1 MTAALMLAAYAL
13 LMATGGSWLL
23 GRSRWPHRS
32 PRLAVATWQAAS
44 FSVPWAIG
52 LAGVVLLLPQ
62 SPVSAAVARIAH
74 ACAPA
79 LDAVYRVPGGTL
91 AGMLVG
97 ALLLGAV
104 VRAVLLLAH
113 DLWMAMGDRARQR
126 QMLALVSRVDP
137 TLDALVVDHEAVA
150 AYCVPGRGGRVV
162 FTTAALAALGDKER
176 LAVLAHEQAHLRQRH
191 HLVLA
196 AARALRR
203 AFPRLPLMRT
213 AEMEIA
219 VLVEMVADDVSVRRS
234 DVRSVASALRVLSSS
249 VAAPGRTEVHP
260 SAVHA
265 SALVRRLQRLVTPA
279 RPLTAV
285 VLAARSLVVAAA
297 LTLPLVLA
305 AAPATATLQ
314 SEVCPVPARAP
325 ATETDVSMG

>member
-1 MTAALMLAAYAL
+1 MTAALLLAAYAL
-13 LMATGGSWLL
+13 LTATGGSWLL
-23 GRSRWPHRS
+23 SRSRWPHRS

-44 FSVPWAIG
+44 FSVPLAIG
-52 LAGVVLLLPQ
+52 LAGVVLLLPE
-62 SPVSAAVARIAH
+62 SPLSAAVARIAH

-79 LDAVYRVPGGTL
+79 LDAAYRVPGGTL
-91 AGMLVG
+91 VGMLVG

-104 VRAVLLLAH
+104 VRAALLLSH
-113 DLWMAMGDRARQR
+113 DLWTAMGDRARQR
-126 QMLALVSRVDP
+126 QMLALISRVDP
-137 TLDALVVDHEAVA
+137 SLDALVVDHGALV

-162 FTTAALAALGDKER
+162 FTTAALAALSDKER

-219 VLVEMVADDVSVRRS
+219 VLVEMVADDASVRRS
-234 DVRSVASALRVLSSS
+234 DPRSVASALQVLGSS
-249 VAAPGRTEVHP
+249 VDAPGRTVVH
-260 SAVHA
+260 S
-265 SALVRRLQRLVTPA
+265 SALVRRLQRLMTPR

-285 VLAARSLVVAAA
+285 VLATRSLVIAAA

-305 AAPATATLQ
+305 ATPAAATLR
-314 SEVCPVPARAP
+314 SGVCPVPAGVPTASS
-325 ATETDVSMG
+325 TDLPSR